1 MIKKI
6 YKFIKLENKRK
17 VLFIK
22 AFIIL
27 GISRALVLSISFKNL
42 SKNLGTHGME
52 TSYEECEDINTIRLI
67 KWAVNTAAKFTPW
80 NSNCLAKAITAQRM
94 LSKRKISSTMYFGV
108 IKEKGELKAHA
119 WLRSGNTYITGGNGY
134 GYTVTGFF
142 GKEKEQK

>member
-1 MIKKI
+1 MIEKI

-17 VLFIK
+17 ILFIK
-22 AFIIL
+22 AFVIL

-42 SKNLGTHGME
+42 SKNLGTHSVE
-52 TSYEECEDINTIRLI
+52 TSYEECEDITVIRPI

-94 LSKRKISSTMYFGV
+94 LNKRKISSTIYFGV

-119 WLRSGNTYITGGNGY
+119 WLRSGNIYVTGGNGN
-134 GYTVTGFF
+134 GYTVTGTF
-142 GKEKEQK
+142 GKEKD